1 MEAIIVHKGNGT
13 RIGGTRRVLSSWKEI
28 SAYLGRGIRTVQRY
42 EAQFGLPIH
51 RPVALERGYVFAFS
65 DELDDW
71 LRRKPVLGA
80 TPNSDSAGSNGDA
93 ALGNFSVYSNAEF
106 PATQSAQL
114 PTLNSNQV
122 RSMRQGLLRL
132 RETLGLMACEK
143 GLTPRHES
151 HSPILEELLHTA
163 IEITNA
169 DFGNV
174 QLLDPES
181 RALRIVCQRGFGP
194 GFLRF
199 FSEVQHGSAACGSAM
214 QNRERIVVE
223 DVMTDPIYT
232 DEARN
237 VMIGANALAC
247 QSTPFFDQSGKLLG
261 VLSTHYRVPTRP
273 TPSSLRLLDNLLGK
287 VASSHVLPLS
297 QSA

>member
-1 MEAIIVHKGNGT
+1 MEANIGHNGNGT
-13 RIGGTRRVLSSWKEI
+13 PIGGTRRVLSSSKEI

-42 EAQFGLPIH
+42 EAQFGLPIR

-71 LRRKPVLGA
+71 LGK
-80 TPNSDSAGSNGDA
+80 TPDD
-93 ALGNFSVYSNAEF
+93 FCVHSNAEF
-106 PATQSAQL
+106 QRSAHL
-114 PTLNSNQV
+114 PTLNSDQV
-122 RSMRQGLLRL
+122 RSMRQRLLRL
-132 RETLGLMACEK
+132 REIQGLVGREK
-143 GLTPRHES
+143 GLTQTSES
-151 HSPILEELLHTA
+151 RSVILEELLHTA
-163 IEITNA
+163 IKITDA

-181 RALRIVCQRGFGP
+181 RALRIVHQRGFGQE
-194 GFLRF
+194 FLHF
-199 FSEVQHGSAACGSAM
+199 FDEVPHGSAACGSAL
-214 QNRERIVVE
+214 QSSERVVVE
-223 DVMTDPIYT
+223 DVTTDSLYT
-232 DEARN
+232 DDARK

-247 QSTPFFDQSGKLLG
+247 QSTPFFDASGRVLG

-287 VASSHVLPLS
+287 VSSSHVLPLS